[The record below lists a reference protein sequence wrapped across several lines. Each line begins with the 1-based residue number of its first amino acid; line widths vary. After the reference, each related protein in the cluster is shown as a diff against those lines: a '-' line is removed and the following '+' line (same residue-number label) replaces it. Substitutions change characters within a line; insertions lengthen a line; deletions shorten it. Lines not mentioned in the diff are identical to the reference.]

1 MFQPPWPPLA
11 QPINMLLVLF
21 GGYFNNFLTLSL
33 SKQHGARG
41 VILFCQG
48 EGVSLGSVST
58 TGVVAAKLLTIELDR
73 GKLHGN
79 MHGRGMIMVE
89 N

>member
-1 MFQPPWPPLA
+1 
-11 QPINMLLVLF
+11 MLLVLF